1 MPRRFI
7 FGLIVWAGVAAPA
20 LAQQP
25 QAAPAAPAPAIVASA
40 QEAQGPDAYADRF
53 WAALSARKRVLDA
66 AFIESWFT
74 KAAASKLFA
83 QLRVKKPEYTDRLVW
98 ALSKSLFD
106 ETLDATLK
114 ARTLMSD
121 AGKAEVALETPEA
134 TPSTFRLWLAKE
146 SGDWRVDQLA
156 LEYGSSL
163 RELLDAPR
171 GPASSGAAPGE
182 TATAFV
188 EKTIKAA
195 QAAAKKDNSLLS
207 DPAQIK
213 LLCEPKLAEAL
224 LKEAANKDDQE
235 TRLDFDPIL
244 GGQDSSGVSDLT
256 TRATGAR
263 DGRTLVEAR
272 WRDGKSDMR
281 ALYELAPGAKGWLIY
296 DITQY
301 SLDRLDSLFRN
312 ELK

>member
-1 MPRRFI
+1 MQRRI
-7 FGLIVWAGVAAPA
+7 VFGLIVWAALAAPA

-25 QAAPAAPAPAIVASA
+25 PTAEPASPVAA
-40 QEAQGPDAYADRF
+40 QETPGPVAYADRF
-53 WAALSARKRVLDA
+53 WSALTARKRSLDA
-66 AFIESWFT
+66 AFIETWFT
-74 KAAASKLFA
+74 KAAAGKLLA

-106 ETLDATLK
+106 ETLDSTLK
-114 ARTLMSD
+114 ARILIAD
-121 AGKAEVALETPEA
+121 ASKAEVALEAPEA

-146 SGDWRVDQLA
+146 GGDWRVDQLA

-171 GPASSGAAPGE
+171 GPASSGAAPAE
-182 TATAFV
+182 AATAFV

-244 GGQDSSGVSDLT
+244 GGQDTTSVSDLA

-263 DGRTLVEAR
+263 DGRALVEAR
-272 WRDGKSDMR
+272 WKDGKSEMR